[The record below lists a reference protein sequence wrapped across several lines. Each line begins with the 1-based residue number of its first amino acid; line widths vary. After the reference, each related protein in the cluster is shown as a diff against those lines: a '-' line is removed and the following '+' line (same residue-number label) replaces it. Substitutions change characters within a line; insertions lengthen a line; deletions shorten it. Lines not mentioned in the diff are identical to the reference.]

1 VFTKAGMVTWD
12 ELTILAINISEAAT
26 ENGQCRPCGAQK
38 FSGGAAIHSW
48 HKASD
53 DSIGY

>member
-1 VFTKAGMVTWD
+1 MVTWD